1 MNKKIAIIG
10 AGIAGLTLAN
20 FIKKYLDCEFMVY
33 EKEESLSLDQGYG
46 IQLATNSIKILNKI
60 NFNKIDNEK
69 IFHPNTLD
77 FYNIHNE
84 KICDLNLTKFNNSE
98 AKYTTLQRSTL
109 IEFLK
114 EDVYTQHLR
123 FGKKIKAVSELKEKL
138 LIKFD
143 DNTNDLV
150 DYLIVADG
158 IFSSAKSFFEREKNK
173 PKYKKALAV
182 RVIIK
187 SKSDLKINEQNI
199 SLMLGGNTHIVLYPI
214 NKKKELNM
222 VCIIRSKKYD
232 PDNIKSLIEKTVL
245 KQNSNLKALFKN
257 EIKSWPLYF
266 TPKILPSSNKKVFYI
281 GDAFNGFLPTLAQG
295 AGQSIESAYEIFKL
309 LEGGKLDRNNAYF
322 EERSRRAKII
332 RRRSNLNFF
341 VFHFS
346 SAIMQ
351 KIRNTFLKFLVKR
364 KTFIEGYLGKVF
376 IKDN

>member
-20 FIKKYLDCEFMVY
+20 FVKKYSDHEFMVY

-46 IQLATNSIKILNKI
+46 IQLANNSIKILNKI
-60 NFNKIDNEK
+60 NFNKINNEK

-77 FYNIHNE
+77 FYNIQNE
-84 KICDLNLTKFNNSE
+84 KICDLNLSKFNNNE
-98 AKYTTLQRSTL
+98 TKYTTLQRSTL

-114 EDVYTQHLR
+114 EDIYTQHLR

-158 IFSSAKSFFEREKNK
+158 IFSSTKSFFENKKNK

-182 RVIIK
+182 RVILK
-187 SKSDLKINEQNI
+187 SKSELNINEQNI
-199 SLMLGGNTHIVLYPI
+199 SLMLGSNSHIVLYPV

-232 PDNIKSLIEKTVL
+232 PDNIKSLIENTVL
-245 KQNSNLKALFKN
+245 KQNSNLKALFNN
-257 EIKSWPLYF
+257 EIKFWPLYF
-266 TPKILPSSNKKVFYI
+266 TPKILPSSNKKVLYI

-295 AGQSIESAYEIFKL
+295 ASQSIESAYEIFKL
-309 LEGGKLDRNNAYF
+309 LKGGKLESDNTYF
-322 EERSRRAKII
+322 EERSRRAKIV
-332 RRRSNLNFF
+332 RRRSNFNFF
-341 VFHFS
+341 AFHFS
-346 SAIMQ
+346 SSIMQ
-351 KIRNTFLKFLVKR
+351 KIRNIFLKFLVKR
-364 KTFIEGYLGKVF
+364 KTFIEGYLGKVY
-376 IKDN
+376 KN